1 LVLHVDESARTA
13 SLVRQYTNYGI
24 VTSSQGNLQLLPNG
38 NAFIG
43 WGAEPNYTEFDAA
56 GAIVFDARFLSDN
69 QSYRAY
75 RLPWTGRPTD
85 APAIAAERAASQVT
99 VYASWNGAT
108 EVRRWQVLV
117 GPDPE
122 PLTAAGSAP
131 RRGFE
136 TAVVVKLGAGYVAA
150 QALDAAGTVLGTS
163 RALKI

>member
-1 LVLHVDESARTA
+1 MGAGKIAFALRFPVGVVAAITPFNA
-13 SLVRQYTNYGI
+13 PF
-24 VTSSQGNLQLLPNG
+24 NL
-38 NAFIG
+38 ACHK
-43 WGAEPNYTEFDAA
+43 
-56 GAIVFDARFLSDN
+56 V
-69 QSYRAY
+69 
-75 RLPWTGRPTD
+75 

-108 EVRRWQVLV
+108 EVRRWQVLA

-136 TAVVVKLGAGYVAA
+136 TAVVGKLGAGYVAA